1 MQPDPD
7 HVIALFS
14 LAADVGEDAGGDALG
29 RATPL
34 VLVDLIPDQQVE
46 EAPHP
51 VLHVVGQRVAG
62 RAGLVAACQ
71 RGEPQSAQ
79 VCFLRFRSA
88 SVRGTPTCTES
99 ASVNYA
105 RPP

>member
-51 VLHVVGQRVAG
+51 VLHVVGQRIAG
-62 RAGLVAACQ
+62 GAGLVGLPEGGAAV
-71 RGEPQSAQ
+71 GAGVVPA
-79 VCFLRFRSA
+79 V
-88 SVRGTPTCTES
+88 
-99 ASVNYA
+99 
-105 RPP
+105 